1 MVVEVKLYR
10 PCLLSLSA
18 GWGLILGQKRT
29 GRTQQIFQK
38 KRIRAYTGSDISITE
53 FSVSEIVFI
62 TLRGGSGYESDV
74 ISYKNGDGLRV
85 FCLPHRI

>member
-1 MVVEVKLYR
+1 MSPKFVCGVGSY
-10 PCLLSLSA
+10 
-18 GWGLILGQKRT
+18 T
-29 GRTQQIFQK
+29 GTEAHRKNPTDFSEK
-38 KRIRAYTGSDISITE
+38 KIRAYTGSDISITE
-53 FSVSEIVFI
+53 FSVSQIVFI